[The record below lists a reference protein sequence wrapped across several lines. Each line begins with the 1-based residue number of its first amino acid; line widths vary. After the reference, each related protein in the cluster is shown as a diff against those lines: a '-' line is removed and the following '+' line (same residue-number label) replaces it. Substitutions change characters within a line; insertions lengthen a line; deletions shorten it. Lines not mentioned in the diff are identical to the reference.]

1 MVRGF
6 FLPAEP
12 GQRLC
17 LYHPPLGPPRGQ
29 ILLAH
34 AFAEELNK
42 TRRMAALQARA
53 LAREGYAVLQIDLL
67 GCGDSSGDFSDATW
81 DAWLRD
87 LTLARAWLQAQMPP
101 GAPVPLWLW
110 GVRAGCLLAA
120 DLARTLAE
128 PCHLLLW
135 QPGFLSGSQ
144 QLQQFLRLRLA
155 ADLLAQTGASA
166 KGAMQ
171 ALHDE
176 IAAGRSLD
184 IAGYTLAPALA
195 DGLAASALEPAPA
208 ARAGTAHL
216 VWLEVAA
223 TPRDADQVGPA
234 ATRALHAWQQA
245 GWQVQART
253 VQGPAFWQTVE
264 AEEAPA
270 LLAAT
275 HTALAAAAS
284 PIAAPSPALAA
295 RDAAGGTP

>member
-1 MVRGF
+1 MVRSF

-17 LYHPPLGPPRGQ
+17 LYHPPDGPPRGQ
-29 ILLAH
+29 VLLMH

-67 GCGDSSGDFSDATW
+67 GCGDSSGDFADATW
-81 DAWLRD
+81 EAWLRD
-87 LTLARAWLQAQMPP
+87 LTLARAWLRAQMPP
-101 GAPVPLWLW
+101 GGPVPLWLW

-120 DLARTLAE
+120 DLARALAE

-135 QPGFLSGSQ
+135 QPGFLSGRQ

-155 ADLLAQTGASA
+155 ADLLAQTSASA

-171 ALHDE
+171 ALQNE
-176 IAAGRSLD
+176 IAAGHSLD
-184 IAGYTLAPALA
+184 IAGYTLTPALA
-195 DGLAASALEPAPA
+195 NGLAHSTLEPAPA
-208 ARAGTAHL
+208 ARASTAHL

-223 TPRDADQVGPA
+223 VPRESDQVGPA

-275 HTALAAAAS
+275 QAALATV
-284 PIAAPSPALAA
+284 AAPNAT
-295 RDAAGGTP
+295 AGGMP

>member
-1 MVRGF
+1 MTTVRGF

-12 GQRLC
+12 GQRMC
-17 LYHPPLGPPRGQ
+17 LYHPPDGPPRGQ
-29 ILLAH
+29 VLLMH

-42 TRRMAALQARA
+42 TRRMTALQARA

-67 GCGDSSGDFSDATW
+67 GCGDSSGDFGDATW
-81 DAWLRD
+81 EAWLRD
-87 LTLARAWLQAQMPP
+87 LALARAWLQAQMPP
-101 GAPVPLWLW
+101 DQPVPLWLW

-120 DLARTLAE
+120 DLVRSLAE

-135 QPGFLSGSQ
+135 QPGFLSGHQ

-155 ADLLAQTGASA
+155 ADMLAQTSAST

-171 ALHDE
+171 ALQDE
-176 IAAGRSLD
+176 IAAGHRLD

-195 DGLAASALEPAPA
+195 HGLAHSALEPAPA
-208 ARAGTAHL
+208 ARASNAHL

-223 TPRDADQVGPA
+223 APREADQVGPA
-234 ATRALHAWQQA
+234 ATRALQAWQQA

-264 AEEAPA
+264 SEDAPA

-275 HTALAAAAS
+275 HAALGVAAAE
-284 PIAAPSPALAA
+284 AAP
-295 RDAAGGTP
+295 